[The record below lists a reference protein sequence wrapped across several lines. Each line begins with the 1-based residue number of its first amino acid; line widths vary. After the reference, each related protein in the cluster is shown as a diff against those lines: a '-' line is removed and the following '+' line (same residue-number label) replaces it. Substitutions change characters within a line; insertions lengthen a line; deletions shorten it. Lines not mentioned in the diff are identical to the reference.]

1 LGEIT
6 VDEIMMLELVRGV
19 KDPELRER
27 LRQVKNPTI
36 DSLVGMAES
45 WPMASDERGISSI
58 DGARARK
65 AVTDYNTGLVARC
78 QQDRPQAGGTGSQW
92 GDSHTRGRCP
102 AWEAE
107 ISAAKGAQGN
117 GGDGFLPAIVH
128 AYGRVPRGVSWT
140 KRIEKLGL

>member
-1 LGEIT
+1 M
-6 VDEIMMLELVRGV
+6 DEIMMLELVRGV

-117 GGDGFLPAIVH
+117 GVQTSNAGAEVTAHRGSPGGGLDS
-128 AYGRVPRGVSWT
+128 GRAGR
-140 KRIEKLGL
+140 